1 MTRARYT
8 VHLRDDQCQQHGKIT
23 RARRSIARDITHVY
37 VLMKS
42 DAGLSDEQIADQLS
56 INTQT
61 VVRVRKRFVDG
72 CYALTR

>member
-1 MTRARYT
+1 
-8 VHLRDDQCQQHGKIT
+8 
-23 RARRSIARDITHVY
+23 
-37 VLMKS
+37 MKS